1 MWEILNSF
9 VGLIGPELKKAL
21 YNAVL
26 EWEKKAVQTKTKADD
41 FVVSILKALLA

>member
-1 MWEILNSF
+1 MWDILNSF

-26 EWEKKAVQTKTKADD
+26 EWEKKVTETKTKADD
-41 FVVSILKALLA
+41 FAVAVLKALLA